1 MRSLYSFQFFM
12 TSNRVPAYIN
22 RYCEKLDEGS
32 WKRFY
37 GQMEEPVRF
46 TKDINELF
54 YVLKWILKYD
64 FDDLSYAVFVQDLMD
79 PEGNGGLIEDK
90 WWPVLRDRY
99 WQRMKNDMSDL
110 FCNESSVETAL
121 HGSDRY
127 MEGGGSR
134 V

>member
-12 TSNRVPAYIN
+12 SSNHVPAYIN
-22 RYCEKLDEGS
+22 RYCENLNESS

-46 TKDINELF
+46 TRDINGLF

-64 FDDLSYAVFVQDLMD
+64 FDDLSYAVFVQDFMD
-79 PEGNGGLIEDK
+79 PEGNGGLIKDN
-90 WWPVLRDRY
+90 WWPVLQARY
-99 WQRMKNDMSDL
+99 WQRMKNDLSDL
-110 FCNESSVETAL
+110 FCNESSEETAL
-121 HGSDRY
+121 HGSEQH

>member
-1 MRSLYSFQFFM
+1 M

-37 GQMEEPVRF
+37 EQMEEPVSF
-46 TKDINELF
+46 TRDINELF
-54 YVLKWILKYD
+54 YVLKWILKFD
-64 FDDLSYAVFVQDLMD
+64 FHDLSYAVFVQYFMD
-79 PEGNGGLIEDK
+79 PEGNGCLIEDE

-99 WQRMKNDMSDL
+99 WQQMKNDMSDL
-110 FCNESSVETAL
+110 FWNEISGETAL

-127 MEGGGSR
+127 AEGGGSR

>member
-22 RYCEKLDEGS
+22 RYCENLNEGS

-37 GQMEEPVRF
+37 DQMEEPVRF
-46 TKDINELF
+46 TKEINDLF

-64 FDDLSYAVFVQDLMD
+64 FDDLSYAVFVQDFMD
-79 PEGNGGLIEDK
+79 PECNGGLIKDN
-90 WWPVLRDRY
+90 WWPILRDRY
-99 WQRMKNDMSDL
+99 WQRIKNDMPDL
-110 FCNESSVETAL
+110 FSNEAFVETAG
-121 HGSDRY
+121 HDSGWHP
-127 MEGGGSR
+127 GGGSC